1 MQGMLRPAVCIVL
14 AALAGAASAQQS
26 IMAQGNGSPDRDAIN
41 AGTVTV
47 ITAPIGGP
55 MSIMGSDMAAVLDGP
70 ASAVRR
76 VRLSYTLIYLR
87 RTGGLSR
94 AWRNAGLRRESRC
107 SPVAWPSA

>member
-1 MQGMLRPAVCIVL
+1 
-14 AALAGAASAQQS
+14 
-26 IMAQGNGSPDRDAIN
+26 MAQGNGSPDRDAIN

-76 VRLSYTLIYLR
+76 VVSLT
-87 RTGGLSR
+87 
-94 AWRNAGLRRESRC
+94 
-107 SPVAWPSA
+107 P